1 MRQRRLQHERPGFIN
16 DGAVLAAVNA
26 RSAPPAAVALRPA
39 LTDAA
44 RGAFPSLGRG
54 GETPLSLTKKRSA
67 VRCGAKGEA
76 FDGFRAG

>member
-1 MRQRRLQHERPGFIN
+1 MSDPALSTMAPCSRPSTP
-16 DGAVLAAVNA
+16 

-67 VRCGAKGEA
+67 VRCGATGEG